1 MKRKRLVKLLMAD
14 GAEKRCAEAIASEV
28 VRFYGK
34 YKIGGYGWI
43 DLRKPENRGWL
54 EIWKRYSGGR

>member
-1 MKRKRLVKLLMAD
+1 MTRKRLVKLLMAD

-34 YKIGGYGWI
+34 YKIGGYCWI
-43 DLRKPENRGWL
+43 DLRKPENRGRL
-54 EIWKRYSGGR
+54 ERWQRYSRGR